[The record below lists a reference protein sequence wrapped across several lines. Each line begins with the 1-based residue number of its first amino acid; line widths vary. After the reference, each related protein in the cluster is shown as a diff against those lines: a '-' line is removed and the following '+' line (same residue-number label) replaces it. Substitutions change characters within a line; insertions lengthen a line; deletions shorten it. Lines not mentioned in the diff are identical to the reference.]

1 MVNPHRKSRC
11 DLCMFEMETRK
22 NILERLKQYYTETAG
37 DKVNLV
43 EGGFAWDT
51 LSANAKEFEKAY
63 AEMALIIEASFPQT
77 SWGDWLTKKA
87 EEHGIIRKEATNSS
101 VILTVTGQA
110 GTTVQEGSLFS
121 TNDGKN
127 FITVETKKI
136 ESTGTVD
143 IKAQSQDVGT
153 SCNVDAE
160 TITKIPM
167 SIYGVS
173 AVTNKNPAYDGFD
186 EETDE
191 ELLERLLFKVRQPA
205 TSGNKNHYVIWATN
219 VEGVGGVKVLP
230 LWNGN
235 GTVKVIITDA
245 KNEIASEDLIA
256 KVQNYIDE
264 QRTIG
269 ATVTVGSPK
278 SLNIDISLK
287 VTKGSGNIDE
297 IKNAVND
304 FFKTTAF
311 ESEYV
316 SYAQVGK
323 IILEKAAITGV
334 QDYSDLTLNNKAE
347 NIALTDEQLP
357 TVGQVNLIE

>member
-1 MVNPHRKSRC
+1 
-11 DLCMFEMETRK
+11 MFEMETRK
-22 NILERLKQYYTETAG
+22 NILDRLKQYYTETAG
-37 DKVNLV
+37 DKVNII
-43 EGGFAWDT
+43 EGGFVWDT
-51 LSANAKEFEKAY
+51 LSANSKEFEKAY

-87 EEHGIIRKEATNSS
+87 EEHGIIRQEATNSS
-101 VILTVTGQA
+101 VILTITGQA
-110 GTTVQEGSLFS
+110 GVAVSEGALFS

-160 TITKIPM
+160 TIIKIPM

-173 AVTNKNPAYDGFD
+173 SVTNKSPAYDGFD

-264 QRTIG
+264 QRPIG
-269 ATVTVGSPK
+269 ATVTVVSPK
-278 SLNIDISLK
+278 PLNIDISLK
-287 VTKGSGNIDE
+287 VTKGSGNPNE
-297 IKNAVND
+297 IKNVVND

-311 ESEYV
+311 EREYV

-323 IILEKAAITGV
+323 VILEKTATGV
-334 QDYSDLTLNNKAE
+334 QDYSDLTLNNQTE

>member
-1 MVNPHRKSRC
+1 MKKEINKFLYFYRF
-11 DLCMFEMETRK
+11 LAT
-22 NILERLKQYYTETAG
+22 
-37 DKVNLV
+37 DKVNII

-51 LSANAKEFEKAY
+51 LSANSKEFEKAY

-77 SWGDWLTKKA
+77 SWGDWLTRKA
-87 EEHGIIRKEATNSS
+87 EEHGIIRQEATNSS
-101 VILTVTGQA
+101 VILTITGQA

-127 FITVETKKI
+127 FLTVESKKI
-136 ESTGTVD
+136 EDDGTVD

-153 SCNVDAE
+153 NCNVDAE
-160 TITKIPM
+160 TITKIPV

-173 AVTNKNPAYDGFD
+173 AVTNKSPAYDGFD

-264 QRTIG
+264 QRSIG
-269 ATVTVGSPK
+269 ATITVVSPK
-278 SLNIDISLK
+278 PLNIDISLK
-287 VTKGSGNIDE
+287 VTKGSGNIDG

-311 ESEYV
+311 NSEYV

-323 IILEKAAITGV
+323 VILEKTATGV

-357 TVGQVNLIE
+357 TVGQVYLIE

>member
-1 MVNPHRKSRC
+1 
-11 DLCMFEMETRK
+11 MFEMETRK
-22 NILERLKQYYTETAG
+22 NILDRLKQYYTEIAG
-37 DKVNLV
+37 DKVNII

-51 LSANAKEFEKAY
+51 LSANSKEFEKAY

-87 EEHGIIRKEATNSS
+87 EEHGIIRQEATNSS
-101 VILTVTGQA
+101 VILTITGQA
-110 GTTVQEGSLFS
+110 GVAVSEGALFS

-127 FITVETKKI
+127 FLTVESKKI
-136 ESTGTVD
+136 EDDGTVD

-153 SCNVDAE
+153 NCNVDAE
-160 TITKIPM
+160 TITKIPV

-173 AVTNKNPAYDGFD
+173 AVTNKSPAYDGFD

-264 QRTIG
+264 QRSIG
-269 ATVTVGSPK
+269 ATITVVSPK
-278 SLNIDISLK
+278 PLNIDISLK
-287 VTKGSGNIDE
+287 VTKGSGNIDG

-311 ESEYV
+311 NSEYV

-323 IILEKAAITGV
+323 VILEKTATGV

-357 TVGQVNLIE
+357 TVGQVYLIE

>member
-1 MVNPHRKSRC
+1 
-11 DLCMFEMETRK
+11 MFEMETRK
-22 NILERLKQYYTETAG
+22 NILDRLKQYYTETAG
-37 DKVNLV
+37 DKVNII

-51 LSANAKEFEKAY
+51 LSANSKEFEKAY

-77 SWGDWLTKKA
+77 SWGDWLTRKA
-87 EEHGIIRKEATNSS
+87 EEHGIIRQEATNSS
-101 VILTVTGQA
+101 VILTITGQA

-127 FITVETKKI
+127 FLTVESKKI
-136 ESTGTVD
+136 EDDGTVD

-153 SCNVDAE
+153 NCNVDAE
-160 TITKIPM
+160 TITKIPV

-173 AVTNKNPAYDGFD
+173 AVTNKSPAYDGFD

-264 QRTIG
+264 QRPIG
-269 ATVTVGSPK
+269 ATVTVV
-278 SLNIDISLK
+278 SLEPVKINIELK
-287 VTKGSGNIDE
+287 VTSGTASIE
-297 IKNAVND
+297 GIKNAVND
-304 FFKTTAF
+304 YFKKNIFNAT
-311 ESEYV
+311 YV
-316 SYAQVGK
+316 SYAVIGG
-323 IILEKAAITGV
+323 IILNNSATTGV
-334 QDYSDLTLNNKAE
+334 LDYTDLKINNNTE
-347 NIALTDEQLP
+347 NVPLTDEQMP
-357 TVGQVNLIE
+357 TVNEVKIIE

>member
-1 MVNPHRKSRC
+1 
-11 DLCMFEMETRK
+11 MFEMETRK
-22 NILERLKQYYTETAG
+22 NILDRLKQYYTETAG
-37 DKVNLV
+37 DKVNII
-43 EGGFAWDT
+43 EGGFVWDT
-51 LSANAKEFEKAY
+51 LSANSKEFEKAY

-87 EEHGIIRKEATNSS
+87 EEHGIIRQEATSSS

-136 ESTGTVD
+136 EFTGTVD
-143 IKAQSQDVGT
+143 IKAQSQDVGI

-160 TITKIPM
+160 TIIKIPM

-173 AVTNKNPAYDGFD
+173 AVTNKNSAYDGFD

-205 TSGNKNHYVIWATN
+205 TSGNKNHYIIWATN

-235 GTVKVIITDA
+235 GTVKVIITNA
-245 KNEIASEDLIA
+245 ENEIASEDLIA

-264 QRTIG
+264 QRPIG
-269 ATVTVGSPK
+269 ATVTVVSPK
-278 SLNIDISLK
+278 PLNIDIGLK
-287 VTKGSGNIDE
+287 VTKGSGNPNE
-297 IKNAVND
+297 IKNVVND

-311 ESEYV
+311 EREYV

-323 IILEKAAITGV
+323 VILEKTATGV
-334 QDYSDLTLNNKAE
+334 QDYSNLTLNNKAE

-357 TVGQVNLIE
+357 TVGQVYLIE

>member
-1 MVNPHRKSRC
+1 MVNPHKKSRC

-51 LSANAKEFEKAY
+51 LSANSKEFEKAY

-77 SWGDWLTKKA
+77 SWGDWLTRKA
-87 EEHGIIRKEATNSS
+87 EEHGIIRQEATNSS
-101 VILTVTGQA
+101 VILTITGQA

-127 FITVETKKI
+127 FLTVESKKI
-136 ESTGTVD
+136 EDDGTVD

-153 SCNVDAE
+153 NCNVDAE
-160 TITKIPM
+160 TITKIPV

-173 AVTNKNPAYDGFD
+173 AVTNKSPAYDGFD

-264 QRTIG
+264 QRPIG
-269 ATVTVGSPK
+269 ATVTVVSPK
-278 SLNIDISLK
+278 PLNIDISLK

-357 TVGQVNLIE
+357 TVGQVYLIE

>member
-1 MVNPHRKSRC
+1 
-11 DLCMFEMETRK
+11 MFEMETRK
-22 NILERLKQYYTETAG
+22 NILDRLKQYYTETAG

-51 LSANAKEFEKAY
+51 LSANSKEFEKAY

-77 SWGDWLTKKA
+77 SWGDWLTRKA
-87 EEHGIIRKEATNSS
+87 EEHGIIRQEATNSS
-101 VILTVTGQA
+101 VILTITGQA
-110 GTTVQEGSLFS
+110 GATVQEGSLFS

-127 FITVETKKI
+127 FLTVESKKI
-136 ESTGTVD
+136 EDDGTVD

-153 SCNVDAE
+153 NCNVDAE
-160 TITKIPM
+160 TITKIPV

-173 AVTNKNPAYDGFD
+173 AVTNKSPAYDGFD

-264 QRTIG
+264 QRPIG
-269 ATVTVGSPK
+269 ATITVVSPK
-278 SLNIDISLK
+278 PLNIDIGLK
-287 VTKGSGNIDE
+287 VTKGSGNPNE
-297 IKNAVND
+297 IKNVVND

-311 ESEYV
+311 EREYV

-323 IILEKAAITGV
+323 VILEKTATGV

-357 TVGQVNLIE
+357 TVGQVYLIE

>member
-1 MVNPHRKSRC
+1 
-11 DLCMFEMETRK
+11 MFEMETKK

-51 LSANAKEFEKAY
+51 LAANSKEFEKAY

-87 EEHGIIRKEATNSS
+87 EEHGIIRQEATNSS

-127 FITVETKKI
+127 FITVETKRI

-143 IKAQSQDVGT
+143 IKAQSQDVGV

-160 TITKIPM
+160 TIVKIPM

-173 AVTNKNPAYDGFD
+173 SVINKSAAYDGFD

-205 TSGNKNHYVIWATN
+205 TSGNKNHYIIWATN

-235 GTVKVIITDA
+235 GTVKVIITNA
-245 KNEIASEDLIA
+245 ENEIASEDLIA

-264 QRTIG
+264 QRPIG
-269 ATVTVGSPK
+269 ATVTVVSPK
-278 SLNIDISLK
+278 PLNIDIGLK
-287 VTKGSGNIDE
+287 VTEGSGNPNE
-297 IKNAVND
+297 IKNVVND

-311 ESEYV
+311 EREYV

-323 IILEKAAITGV
+323 VILEKATTTGV
-334 QDYSDLTLNNKAE
+334 QDYSNLTLNNKTE
-347 NIALTDEQLP
+347 NIALADDQFP
-357 TVGQVNLIE
+357 TVRQVNLIE

>member
-1 MVNPHRKSRC
+1 
-11 DLCMFEMETRK
+11 MFEMETRK
-22 NILERLKQYYTETAG
+22 NILDRLKQYYTETAG
-37 DKVNLV
+37 DKVNII
-43 EGGFAWDT
+43 EGGFVWDT

-87 EEHGIIRKEATNSS
+87 EEHGIIRQEATNSS
-101 VILTVTGQA
+101 VILTITGQA
-110 GTTVQEGSLFS
+110 GVAVSEGALFS

-173 AVTNKNPAYDGFD
+173 AVTNKNSAYDGFD

-205 TSGNKNHYVIWATN
+205 TSGNKNHYIIWATN

-235 GTVKVIITDA
+235 GTVKVIITNA
-245 KNEIASEDLIA
+245 ENEIATEDLIA

-264 QRTIG
+264 QRPIG
-269 ATVTVGSPK
+269 ATVTVVSPK
-278 SLNIDISLK
+278 PLNIDIGLK
-287 VTKGSGNIDE
+287 VTKGSGNPNE
-297 IKNAVND
+297 IKNVVND

-311 ESEYV
+311 EREYV

-323 IILEKAAITGV
+323 VILEKTATGV

-357 TVGQVNLIE
+357 TVGQVYLIE

>member
-1 MVNPHRKSRC
+1 
-11 DLCMFEMETRK
+11 MFEMETRK
-22 NILERLKQYYTETAG
+22 NILDRLKQYYTETAG
-37 DKVNLV
+37 DKVNII
-43 EGGFAWDT
+43 EGGFVWDT

-87 EEHGIIRKEATNSS
+87 EEHGIIRQEATNSS
-101 VILTVTGQA
+101 VILTITGQA
-110 GTTVQEGSLFS
+110 GVAVSEGALFS

-173 AVTNKNPAYDGFD
+173 AVTNKSPAYDGFD

-264 QRTIG
+264 QRPIG
-269 ATVTVGSPK
+269 ATITVVSPK
-278 SLNIDISLK
+278 PLNIDISLK
-287 VTKGSGNIDE
+287 VTKGSGNIDG

-311 ESEYV
+311 NSEYV

-323 IILEKAAITGV
+323 VILEKTATGV

-357 TVGQVNLIE
+357 TVGQVYLIE

>member
-1 MVNPHRKSRC
+1 
-11 DLCMFEMETRK
+11 MFEMETRK

-43 EGGFAWDT
+43 EGGFAWDS

-87 EEHGIIRKEATNSS
+87 EEHGIIRQEATNSS

-110 GTTVQEGSLFS
+110 GVAVSEGALFS
-121 TNDGKN
+121 TNGGKN

-173 AVTNKNPAYDGFD
+173 AVTNKNSAYDGFD

-205 TSGNKNHYVIWATN
+205 TSGNKNHYIIWATN

-235 GTVKVIITDA
+235 GTVKVIITNA
-245 KNEIASEDLIA
+245 ENEIATEDLIA

-264 QRTIG
+264 QRPIG
-269 ATVTVGSPK
+269 ATVTVVSPK
-278 SLNIDISLK
+278 PLNIDIGLK
-287 VTKGSGNIDE
+287 VTKGSGNPNE
-297 IKNAVND
+297 IKNVVND

-311 ESEYV
+311 EREYV

-323 IILEKAAITGV
+323 VILEKTATGV

-357 TVGQVNLIE
+357 TVGQVYLIE

>member
-1 MVNPHRKSRC
+1 
-11 DLCMFEMETRK
+11 MFEMETRK
-22 NILERLKQYYTETAG
+22 NILDRLKQYYTETAG
-37 DKVNLV
+37 DKVNII
-43 EGGFAWDT
+43 EGGFVWDT

-87 EEHGIIRKEATNSS
+87 EEHGIIRQEATNSS
-101 VILTVTGQA
+101 VILTITGQA
-110 GTTVQEGSLFS
+110 GVAVSEGALFS

-153 SCNVDAE
+153 NCNVDAE
-160 TITKIPM
+160 TITKIPV

-173 AVTNKNPAYDGFD
+173 AVTNKSPAYDGFD

-264 QRTIG
+264 QRSIG
-269 ATVTVGSPK
+269 ATITVVSPK
-278 SLNIDISLK
+278 PLNIDISLK
-287 VTKGSGNIDE
+287 VTKGSGNIDG

-311 ESEYV
+311 NSEYV

-323 IILEKAAITGV
+323 VILEKTATGV

-357 TVGQVNLIE
+357 TVGQVYLIE

>member
-1 MVNPHRKSRC
+1 
-11 DLCMFEMETRK
+11 MFEMETRK
-22 NILERLKQYYTETAG
+22 NILDRLKQYYTEIAG
-37 DKVNLV
+37 DKVNII
-43 EGGFAWDT
+43 EGGFVWDT
-51 LSANAKEFEKAY
+51 LSANSKEFEKAY

-77 SWGDWLTKKA
+77 SWGDWLTRKA
-87 EEHGIIRKEATNSS
+87 EEHGIIRQEATNSS
-101 VILTVTGQA
+101 VILTITGQE

-127 FITVETKKI
+127 FLTVESKKI
-136 ESTGTVD
+136 EDDGTVD

-153 SCNVDAE
+153 NCNVDAE
-160 TITKIPM
+160 TITKIPV

-173 AVTNKNPAYDGFD
+173 AVTNKSPAYDGFD

-264 QRTIG
+264 QRPIG
-269 ATVTVGSPK
+269 ATITVVSPK
-278 SLNIDISLK
+278 PLNIDIGLK
-287 VTKGSGNIDE
+287 VTKGSGNPNE
-297 IKNAVND
+297 IKNVVND

-311 ESEYV
+311 EREYV

-323 IILEKAAITGV
+323 VILEKTATGV

-357 TVGQVNLIE
+357 TVGQVYLIE

>member
-1 MVNPHRKSRC
+1 
-11 DLCMFEMETRK
+11 MFEMETRK
-22 NILERLKQYYTETAG
+22 NILDRLKQYYTETAG
-37 DKVNLV
+37 DKVNII
-43 EGGFAWDT
+43 EGGFVWDT

-87 EEHGIIRKEATNSS
+87 EEHGIIRQEATNSS
-101 VILTVTGQA
+101 VILTITGQA
-110 GTTVQEGSLFS
+110 GVAVSEGALFS

-173 AVTNKNPAYDGFD
+173 AVTNKNSAYDGFD

-205 TSGNKNHYVIWATN
+205 TSGNKNHYIIWATN

-235 GTVKVIITDA
+235 GTVKVIITNA
-245 KNEIASEDLIA
+245 ENEIASEDLIA

-264 QRTIG
+264 QRPIG
-269 ATVTVGSPK
+269 ATITVVSPK
-278 SLNIDISLK
+278 PLNIDIGLK
-287 VTKGSGNIDE
+287 VTKGSGNPNE
-297 IKNAVND
+297 IKNVVND

-311 ESEYV
+311 EREYV

-323 IILEKAAITGV
+323 VILEKATITGV
-334 QDYSDLTLNNKAE
+334 QDYSNLTLNNKTE

-357 TVGQVNLIE
+357 TVRQVNLIE

>member
-1 MVNPHRKSRC
+1 M
-11 DLCMFEMETRK
+11 
-22 NILERLKQYYTETAG
+22 
-37 DKVNLV
+37 
-43 EGGFAWDT
+43 
-51 LSANAKEFEKAY
+51 
-63 AEMALIIEASFPQT
+63 
-77 SWGDWLTKKA
+77 
-87 EEHGIIRKEATNSS
+87 
-101 VILTVTGQA
+101 
-110 GTTVQEGSLFS
+110 
-121 TNDGKN
+121 
-127 FITVETKKI
+127 
-136 ESTGTVD
+136 
-143 IKAQSQDVGT
+143 
-153 SCNVDAE
+153 DAE
-160 TITKIPM
+160 TITKIPV

-173 AVTNKNPAYDGFD
+173 AVTNKSPAYDGFD

-264 QRTIG
+264 QRPIG
-269 ATVTVGSPK
+269 ATITVVSPK

-287 VTKGSGNIDE
+287 VTKGSGNIDG

-311 ESEYV
+311 NSEYV

-323 IILEKAAITGV
+323 VILEKTATGV

-357 TVGQVNLIE
+357 TVGQVYLIN

>member
-1 MVNPHRKSRC
+1 MVNSHRKSRC

-63 AEMALIIEASFPQT
+63 AEMALIVEASFPQT

-87 EEHGIIRKEATNSS
+87 EEHGIIRQEATNSS
-101 VILTVTGQA
+101 VILTITGQA
-110 GTTVQEGSLFS
+110 GVAVSEGALFS

-173 AVTNKNPAYDGFD
+173 AVTNKNSAYDGFD
-186 EETDE
+186 EETDA

-205 TSGNKNHYVIWATN
+205 TSGNKNHYIIWATN
-219 VEGVGGVKVLP
+219 VDGVGGVKVLP

-245 KNEIASEDLIA
+245 ANE
-256 KVQNYIDE
+256 
-264 QRTIG
+264 
-269 ATVTVGSPK
+269 
-278 SLNIDISLK
+278 ISLK
-287 VTKGSGNIDE
+287 VTKGSGNIDG
-297 IKNAVND
+297 IKNAIND

-311 ESEYV
+311 SSEYV

-323 IILEKAAITGV
+323 VILEKTATGV
-334 QDYSDLTLNNKAE
+334 QDYSDLTLNNQTE

>member
-1 MVNPHRKSRC
+1 
-11 DLCMFEMETRK
+11 MFEMETRK
-22 NILERLKQYYTETAG
+22 NILDRLKQYYTETAG
-37 DKVNLV
+37 DKVNII
-43 EGGFAWDT
+43 EGGFVWDT

-87 EEHGIIRKEATNSS
+87 EEHGIIRQEATNSS
-101 VILTVTGQA
+101 VILTITGQA
-110 GTTVQEGSLFS
+110 GVAVSEGALFS

-173 AVTNKNPAYDGFD
+173 AVTNKNSAYDGFD

-205 TSGNKNHYVIWATN
+205 TSGNKNHYIIWATN

-235 GTVKVIITDA
+235 GTVKVIITNA
-245 KNEIASEDLIA
+245 ENEIASEDLIA

-264 QRTIG
+264 QRPIG
-269 ATVTVGSPK
+269 ATVTVVSPK
-278 SLNIDISLK
+278 PLNIDIGLK
-287 VTKGSGNIDE
+287 VTKGSGNPNE
-297 IKNAVND
+297 IKNVVND
-304 FFKTTAF
+304 FFKTTSF
-311 ESEYV
+311 EREYV

-323 IILEKAAITGV
+323 VILEKATTTGV
-334 QDYSDLTLNNKAE
+334 QDYSNLTLNNKTE

-357 TVGQVNLIE
+357 TVRQVNLIE

>member
-1 MVNPHRKSRC
+1 
-11 DLCMFEMETRK
+11 MFEMETRK
-22 NILERLKQYYTETAG
+22 NILDRLKQYYTETAG
-37 DKVNLV
+37 DKVNII
-43 EGGFAWDT
+43 EGGFVWDT

-87 EEHGIIRKEATNSS
+87 EEHGIIRQEATNSS

-110 GTTVQEGSLFS
+110 GVAVSEGALFS

-173 AVTNKNPAYDGFD
+173 AVTNKNSAYDGFD

-205 TSGNKNHYVIWATN
+205 TSGNKNHYIIWATN

-235 GTVKVIITDA
+235 GTVKVIITNA
-245 KNEIASEDLIA
+245 ENEIATEDLIA

-264 QRTIG
+264 QRPIG
-269 ATVTVGSPK
+269 ATVTVVSPK
-278 SLNIDISLK
+278 PLNIDIGLK
-287 VTKGSGNIDE
+287 VTKGSGNPNE
-297 IKNAVND
+297 IKNVVND

-311 ESEYV
+311 EREYV

-323 IILEKAAITGV
+323 VILEKTATGV

-357 TVGQVNLIE
+357 TVGQVYLIE

>member
-1 MVNPHRKSRC
+1 
-11 DLCMFEMETRK
+11 MFEMETRK
-22 NILERLKQYYTETAG
+22 NILDRLKQYYTEIAG
-37 DKVNLV
+37 DKVNII

-51 LSANAKEFEKAY
+51 LSANSKEFEKAY

-77 SWGDWLTKKA
+77 SWGDWLTRKA
-87 EEHGIIRKEATNSS
+87 EEHGIIRQEATNSS
-101 VILTVTGQA
+101 VILTITGQA

-127 FITVETKKI
+127 FLTVESKKI
-136 ESTGTVD
+136 EDDGTVD

-153 SCNVDAE
+153 NCNVDAE
-160 TITKIPM
+160 TITKIPV

-173 AVTNKNPAYDGFD
+173 AVTNKSPAYDGFD

-264 QRTIG
+264 QRPIG
-269 ATVTVGSPK
+269 ATITVVSPK
-278 SLNIDISLK
+278 PLNIDIGLK
-287 VTKGSGNIDE
+287 VTKGSGNPNE
-297 IKNAVND
+297 IKNVVND

-311 ESEYV
+311 EREYV

-323 IILEKAAITGV
+323 VILEKTATGV

-357 TVGQVNLIE
+357 TVGQVYLIE

>member
-1 MVNPHRKSRC
+1 
-11 DLCMFEMETRK
+11 MFEMETRK
-22 NILERLKQYYTETAG
+22 NILDRLKQYYTETAG
-37 DKVNLV
+37 DKVNII
-43 EGGFAWDT
+43 EGGFVWDT

-87 EEHGIIRKEATNSS
+87 EEHGIIRQEATNSS
-101 VILTVTGQA
+101 VILTITGQA
-110 GTTVQEGSLFS
+110 GVAVSEGALFS

-173 AVTNKNPAYDGFD
+173 AVTNKNSAYDGFD

-205 TSGNKNHYVIWATN
+205 TSGNKNHYIIWATN

-235 GTVKVIITDA
+235 GTVKVIITNA
-245 KNEIASEDLIA
+245 ENEIASEDLIA

-264 QRTIG
+264 QRPIG
-269 ATVTVGSPK
+269 ATITVVSPK
-278 SLNIDISLK
+278 HLNIDIGLK
-287 VTKGSGNIDE
+287 VTKGSGNPNE
-297 IKNAVND
+297 IKNVVND

-311 ESEYV
+311 EREYV

-323 IILEKAAITGV
+323 VILEKATITGV
-334 QDYSDLTLNNKAE
+334 QDYSNLTLNNKTE

-357 TVGQVNLIE
+357 TVRQVNLIE

>member
-1 MVNPHRKSRC
+1 
-11 DLCMFEMETRK
+11 MFEMETRK
-22 NILERLKQYYTETAG
+22 NILDRLKQYYTETAG
-37 DKVNLV
+37 DKVNII
-43 EGGFAWDT
+43 EGGFVWDT

-87 EEHGIIRKEATNSS
+87 EEHGIIRQEATNSS
-101 VILTVTGQA
+101 VILTITGQA
-110 GTTVQEGSLFS
+110 GVAVSEGALFS

-173 AVTNKNPAYDGFD
+173 AVTNKNSAYDGFD

-205 TSGNKNHYVIWATN
+205 TSGNKNHYIIWATN

-235 GTVKVIITDA
+235 GTVKVIITNA
-245 KNEIASEDLIA
+245 ENEIASEDLIA

-264 QRTIG
+264 QKPIG
-269 ATVTVGSPK
+269 ATVTVVSPK
-278 SLNIDISLK
+278 PLNIDIGLK
-287 VTKGSGNIDE
+287 VTKGSGNPNE
-297 IKNAVND
+297 IKNVVND

-311 ESEYV
+311 EREYV

-323 IILEKAAITGV
+323 VILEKATTTGV
-334 QDYSDLTLNNKAE
+334 QDYSNLTLNNKTE

-357 TVGQVNLIE
+357 TVRQVNLIE

>member
-1 MVNPHRKSRC
+1 
-11 DLCMFEMETRK
+11 
-22 NILERLKQYYTETAG
+22 
-37 DKVNLV
+37 
-43 EGGFAWDT
+43 
-51 LSANAKEFEKAY
+51 
-63 AEMALIIEASFPQT
+63 MALIIEASFPQT

-87 EEHGIIRKEATNSS
+87 EEHGIIRQEATNSS
-101 VILTVTGQA
+101 VILTITGQA
-110 GTTVQEGSLFS
+110 GVAVSEGALFS

-173 AVTNKNPAYDGFD
+173 AVTNKNSAYDGFD

-205 TSGNKNHYVIWATN
+205 TSGNKNHYIIWATN

-235 GTVKVIITDA
+235 GTVKVIITNA
-245 KNEIASEDLIA
+245 ENEIATEDLIA

-264 QRTIG
+264 QRPIG
-269 ATVTVGSPK
+269 ATVTVVSPK
-278 SLNIDISLK
+278 PLNIDIGLK
-287 VTKGSGNIDE
+287 VTKGSGNPNE
-297 IKNAVND
+297 IKNVVND

-311 ESEYV
+311 EREYV

-323 IILEKAAITGV
+323 VILEKTATGV

-357 TVGQVNLIE
+357 TVGQVYLIE

>member
-1 MVNPHRKSRC
+1 
-11 DLCMFEMETRK
+11 MFEMETRK
-22 NILERLKQYYTETAG
+22 NILDRLKQYYTEIAG
-37 DKVNLV
+37 DKVNII

-51 LSANAKEFEKAY
+51 LSANSKEFEKAY

-77 SWGDWLTKKA
+77 SWGDWLTRKA
-87 EEHGIIRKEATNSS
+87 EEHGIIRQEATNSS
-101 VILTVTGQA
+101 VILTITGQA

-127 FITVETKKI
+127 FLTVESKKI
-136 ESTGTVD
+136 EDDGTVD

-153 SCNVDAE
+153 NCNVDAE
-160 TITKIPM
+160 TITKIPV

-173 AVTNKNPAYDGFD
+173 AVTNKSPAYDGFD

-264 QRTIG
+264 QRPIG
-269 ATVTVGSPK
+269 ATVTVVSPK
-278 SLNIDISLK
+278 PLNIDIGLK
-287 VTKGSGNIDE
+287 VTKGSGNPNE
-297 IKNAVND
+297 IKNVVND

-311 ESEYV
+311 EREYV

-323 IILEKAAITGV
+323 VILEKTATGV
-334 QDYSDLTLNNKAE
+334 QDYSNLTLNNKAE

-357 TVGQVNLIE
+357 TVGQVYLIE

>member
-1 MVNPHRKSRC
+1 
-11 DLCMFEMETRK
+11 MFEMETRK
-22 NILERLKQYYTETAG
+22 NILDRLKQYYTEIAG
-37 DKVNLV
+37 DKVNII

-51 LSANAKEFEKAY
+51 LSANSKEFEKAY

-77 SWGDWLTKKA
+77 SWGDWLTRKA
-87 EEHGIIRKEATNSS
+87 EEHGIIRQEATNSS
-101 VILTVTGQA
+101 VILTITGQA

-127 FITVETKKI
+127 FLTVESKKI
-136 ESTGTVD
+136 EDDGTVD

-153 SCNVDAE
+153 NCNVDAE
-160 TITKIPM
+160 TITKIPV

-173 AVTNKNPAYDGFD
+173 AVTNKSPAYDGFD

-264 QRTIG
+264 QRPIG
-269 ATVTVGSPK
+269 ATVTVVSPK
-278 SLNIDISLK
+278 PLNIDIGLK
-287 VTKGSGNIDE
+287 VTKGSGNPNE
-297 IKNAVND
+297 IKNVVND

-311 ESEYV
+311 EREYV

-323 IILEKAAITGV
+323 VILEKTATGV

-357 TVGQVNLIE
+357 TVGQVYLIE

>member
-1 MVNPHRKSRC
+1 M
-11 DLCMFEMETRK
+11 
-22 NILERLKQYYTETAG
+22 
-37 DKVNLV
+37 
-43 EGGFAWDT
+43 
-51 LSANAKEFEKAY
+51 
-63 AEMALIIEASFPQT
+63 
-77 SWGDWLTKKA
+77 GDWLTRKA
-87 EEHGIIRKEATNSS
+87 EEHGIIRQEATNSS
-101 VILTVTGQA
+101 VILTITGQA

-127 FITVETKKI
+127 FLTVESKKI
-136 ESTGTVD
+136 EDDGTVD

-153 SCNVDAE
+153 NCNVDAE
-160 TITKIPM
+160 TITKIPV

-173 AVTNKNPAYDGFD
+173 AVTNKSPAYDGFD

-264 QRTIG
+264 QRSIG
-269 ATVTVGSPK
+269 ATITVVSPK
-278 SLNIDISLK
+278 PLNIDISLK
-287 VTKGSGNIDE
+287 VTKGSGNIDG

-311 ESEYV
+311 NSEYV

-323 IILEKAAITGV
+323 VILEKTATGV

-357 TVGQVNLIE
+357 TVGQVYLIE

>member
-1 MVNPHRKSRC
+1 
-11 DLCMFEMETRK
+11 MFEMETKK

-51 LSANAKEFEKAY
+51 LAANSKEFEKAY

-87 EEHGIIRKEATNSS
+87 EEHGIIRQEATNSS

-127 FITVETKKI
+127 FITVETKRI

-143 IKAQSQDVGT
+143 IKAQSQDVGV

-160 TITKIPM
+160 TIVKIPM

-173 AVTNKNPAYDGFD
+173 SVINKSAAYDGFD

-191 ELLERLLFKVRQPA
+191 ELLERLLFKVQKPA
-205 TSGNKNHYVIWATN
+205 TSGNAYHGIRQIN
-219 VEGVGGVKVLP
+219 
-230 LWNGN
+230 
-235 GTVKVIITDA
+235 A
-245 KNEIASEDLIA
+245 KNRGVIYVCLKCNKE
-256 KVQNYIDE
+256 KYTG
-264 QRTIG
+264 TIKAVLYRNG
-269 ATVTVGSPK
+269 RRQSK
-278 SLNIDISLK
+278 SCRRRFCM
-287 VTKGSGNIDE
+287 GY
-297 IKNAVND
+297 AVC
-304 FFKTTAF
+304 
-311 ESEYV
+311 
-316 SYAQVGK
+316 
-323 IILEKAAITGV
+323 
-334 QDYSDLTLNNKAE
+334 
-347 NIALTDEQLP
+347 
-357 TVGQVNLIE
+357 